1 MARTLKRVTPPVE
14 PELYSREDAGVILN
28 IHPRSVDRA
37 VKRGELDIVR
47 FGSRVG
53 VTRPSINRR
62 LGK

>member
-1 MARTLKRVTPPVE
+1 MARTLKRTTPPPE
-14 PELYSREDAGVILN
+14 PELVSRVDAGVILN

-37 VKRGELDIVR
+37 IQRGELSAVR

-53 VTRPSINRR
+53 VTRTSINAR